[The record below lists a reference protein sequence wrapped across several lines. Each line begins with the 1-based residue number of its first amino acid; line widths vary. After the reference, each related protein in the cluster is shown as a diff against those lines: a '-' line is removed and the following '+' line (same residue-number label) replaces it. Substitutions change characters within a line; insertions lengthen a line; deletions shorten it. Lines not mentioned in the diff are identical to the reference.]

1 ATRLTTRR
9 MSRPGRI
16 VAIVA
21 VEAEAKAL
29 ADVADAEIVVAGIG
43 RTNAA
48 AATTRAILEDAP
60 IAAVVSIGI
69 AGALPDSGLGLGELA
84 VASESVYVE
93 EGLETP
99 EGFGD
104 MRALGF
110 PLGDFEGNRVPAND
124 SLLAMCSALGRVGP
138 IATVATCSVTDR
150 LAREVVRRT
159 GAIAEAME
167 GAAVLHAARRLGV
180 AAIEIRAI
188 SNTTGDRPTQR
199 WEIAKALGALGG
211 AWPRLVEAIR
221 SSR

>member
-1 ATRLTTRR
+1 
-9 MSRPGRI
+9 MSRSGRI
-16 VAIVA
+16 LAIVA

-29 ADVADAEIVVAGIG
+29 ANVADAEIVVAGIG

-48 AATTRAILEDAP
+48 AATTQAILEDGP

-69 AGALPDSGLGLGELA
+69 AGALPDSGLELGELV

-104 MRALGF
+104 MRTLGF
-110 PLGDFEGNRVPAND
+110 PLGEFEGNRVPAD
-124 SLLAMCSALGRVGP
+124 ATLLTKCSALGRVGA
-138 IATVATCSVTDR
+138 IATVATCSGTDR

-167 GAAVLHAARRLGV
+167 GAAVLHAARRLG
-180 AAIEIRAI
+180 APAIEVRAI
-188 SNTTGDRPTQR
+188 SNTTGDRPEQR
-199 WEIAKALGALGG
+199 WEIARAFATLGD
-211 AWPRLVEAIR
+211 AWPRVVAAMR
-221 SSR
+221 DAR

>member
-1 ATRLTTRR
+1 

-16 VAIVA
+16 LAIVA

-29 ADVADAEIVVAGIG
+29 GDLVGVEVVVGGIG

-48 AATTRAILEDAP
+48 AASTQAILEHGP
-60 IAAVVSIGI
+60 FAAVVSIGI
-69 AGALPDSGLGLGELA
+69 AGALPDSGLELGDLV
-84 VASESVYVE
+84 VANESVYVE

-99 EGFGD
+99 QGFGD

-110 PLGDFEGNRVPAND
+110 PLGDFEGNRVPAAAT
-124 SLLAMCSALGRVGP
+124 LLTRCSTLGRVGA
-138 IATVATCSVTDR
+138 IATVATCSGTDR

-167 GAAVLHAARRLGV
+167 GAAALHAARRLGV
-180 AAIEIRAI
+180 PAIEVRAI

-199 WEIAKALGALGG
+199 WEIARAFATLGD
-211 AWPRLVEAIR
+211 AWPRIVEALR
-221 SSR
+221 GAV